1 MCETIAADKRGEVQL
16 QPKPQAGPHPTSWND
31 FCRLVLKIIAELS
44 PCSESR
50 LLIVA
55 ANRGLERFGD
65 GSLGDLSKL
74 LGQCVQELQARRLVE
89 ITGEQLVIAP
99 PASAEDE
106 DILDLTA
113 ELELRPP
120 KLDEASTNRK
130 RANPDDAWEEPRAG
144 APQTKAQVTDGTE
157 RPPEPTREEI
167 IPAAAA
173 ASAEDEDILDLT
185 AEPARSAEDEDILD
199 LTAELEL
206 RPPKLDEASTNQKQA
221 NPDDAWE
228 EPHTGTPQ
236 TQAQVTES
244 MERPPEPTSKE
255 RIAAPAGSAEDE
267 DILDLTAELELRPP
281 KLDEASTN
289 RKRANPD
296 DAWEEP
302 RAGTPQTKAQ
312 VTDGTERSPE
322 PTSEE
327 IIAAM
332 RQFISDDQTS

>member
-1 MCETIAADKRGEVQL
+1 
-16 QPKPQAGPHPTSWND
+16 
-31 FCRLVLKIIAELS
+31 VLKIIAELS
-44 PCSESR
+44 PCSESK

-55 ANRGLERFGD
+55 ANHGLERFGD

-255 RIAAPAGSAEDE
+255 IIAAPAGSAEDE

>member
-1 MCETIAADKRGEVQL
+1 
-16 QPKPQAGPHPTSWND
+16 
-31 FCRLVLKIIAELS
+31 VLKIIAELS
-44 PCSESR
+44 PCSESK

-55 ANRGLERFGD
+55 ANHGLERFGD

-99 PASAEDE
+99 PASAEEEDILDLTAEPAGSAEDEDILNLTTEPARSAEDEDILDLTTEPARSAEDE

-113 ELELRPP
+113 
-120 KLDEASTNRK
+120 K
-130 RANPDDAWEEPRAG
+130 PDR
-144 APQTKAQVTDGTE
+144 
-157 RPPEPTREEI
+157 
-167 IPAAAA
+167 
-173 ASAEDEDILDLT
+173 SAEDEDILDLT

-244 MERPPEPTSKE
+244 MERPPEPTSE
-255 RIAAPAGSAEDE
+255 EIIAAPAGSAEDE

-302 RAGTPQTKAQ
+302 RAGAPQTKAQ

-322 PTSEE
+322 PTREE